1 MTKDMRQ
8 KQNTLKQYEAYGYQ
22 IAYYLLENEHLAMQA
37 SIQALMELINDEEFF
52 RQPQPLQK
60 QKAAKV
66 FMRQSIQVRKC
77 NLQKM
82 SQQI

>member
-1 MTKDMRQ
+1 MKKDMRQ
-8 KQNTLKQYEAYGYQ
+8 KTETLKQYEVYGYQ
-22 IAYYLLENEHLAMQA
+22 IAYYLLENERLAMQA

-60 QKAAKV
+60 LKAAKV

-82 SQQI
+82 DQPS